1 MTISKDEKEFVTYV
15 VDLMQSIGPISAKS
29 MFGGHGIFLD
39 GLMFGLVADSILYL
53 KVDKETENEFKAK
66 GLEAFTYNKKGKEF
80 HMSYYQVPEEALEDA
95 DEMKSW
101 ANKAYGAALRA
112 ASKKRKKS
120 EINQSKEVR

>member
-15 VDLMQSIGPISAKS
+15 VDLMQSIGPIRAKS

-80 HMSYYQVPEEALEDA
+80 KMSYYQTPEEALEDA
-95 DEMKSW
+95 DEMKFW
-101 ANKAYGAALRA
+101 ADKAYGAALRA
-112 ASKKRKKS
+112 ASKKREK
-120 EINQSKEVR
+120 